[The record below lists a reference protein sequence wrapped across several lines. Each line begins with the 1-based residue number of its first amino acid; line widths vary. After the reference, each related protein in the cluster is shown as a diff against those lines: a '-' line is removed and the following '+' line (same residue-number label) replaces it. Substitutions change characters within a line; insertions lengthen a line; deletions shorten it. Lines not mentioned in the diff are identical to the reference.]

1 MKPEIKACLDLFIEA
16 DNDCK
21 DALIAGWSEKDP
33 VRKQVLREIYKE
45 KDNQRSKLIKKLNE
59 LTKLWR
65 E

>member
-1 MKPEIKACLDLFIEA
+1 MNIEITACLELIDEA

-21 DALIAGWSEKDP
+21 DALIAGWGEKDP

-45 KDNQRSKLIKKLNE
+45 KDKQRSKLIKKLYE
-59 LTKLWR
+59 LTKIWR